1 MTPNLPAGQTA
12 GRFTIRPYSVVH
24 SLIFDSNARRVTG
37 VRVIDAQTKN
47 ALEFKAR
54 IFFIC
59 GSTLEST
66 RILLNSATPEF
77 PNGLANNSGELGHNL
92 MDHHMGAG
100 AGGEMP
106 GHEDKMPFGNRPN
119 GIYIPRFRNVSSK
132 HKDFLRGYGY
142 QREGSR
148 H

>member
-100 AGGEMP
+100 AVGEIA
-106 GHEDKMPFGNRPN
+106 GHEDKNPFGNPPPD
-119 GIYIPRFRNVSSK
+119 IHIPHLPTLESN
-132 HKDFLRGYGY
+132 
-142 QREGSR
+142 
-148 H
+148 